1 MSRTCV
7 PCTACCHVYPV
18 PETGSPA
25 FVDCAHLGA
34 QGCGVHA
41 TRPAMC
47 RAFACEWL
55 QGWGGDED
63 RPDRLGL
70 VFIRWGEETPR
81 RRDPV
86 PGQADRDARS
96 KVRAEEVRPGAADA
110 PAALAAL
117 ERWRAA
123 GLTPWLVR
131 HGEAP

>member
-1 MSRTCV
+1 MTRRCL

-18 PETGSPA
+18 PEAGSPA
-25 FVDCAHLGA
+25 FVDCAQLTA
-34 QGCGVHA
+34 DGCGVHA

-55 QGWGGDED
+55 QGWGEEHD

-70 VFIRWGEETPR
+70 VFVRWRG
-81 RRDPV
+81 
-86 PGQADRDARS
+86 GA